1 MPPPT
6 PLDLLPST
14 RRLLLLGIKE
24 RGEATAE
31 QLSRA
36 SYLSIAAVRMH
47 LYALEADGF
56 VKHTRRRDGPGRPTH
71 VYRLTPLGEELFP
84 QGYAGISVAL
94 LAAIDAH
101 PECKPRVFDILAAQQ
116 EEQARADVTASTVE
130 GRIAEVAAGKEREG
144 FFPKCEAVAED
155 EWLIVLRHCPII
167 RVVRDHPEFCE
178 VERRAI
184 LAGTGASLVEVV
196 GSRARGALHCSF
208 RVRTEATPRESGAEA
223 AGG

>member
-1 MPPPT
+1 MPPPI

-47 LYALEADGF
+47 LYALETDGF

-71 VYRLTPLGEELFP
+71 VFRLTPLGEELFP
-84 QGYAGISVAL
+84 QGYAAISVAL
-94 LAAIDAH
+94 LAAIDGN
-101 PECKPRVFDILAAQQ
+101 PECKAQVFDILGTQQ
-116 EEQARADVTASTVE
+116 EELARAHVTAATVE
-130 GRIAEVAAGKEREG
+130 GRIAEVIAQQERQG
-144 FFPKCEAVAED
+144 FFPKWEAVAEN
-155 EWLIVLRHCPII
+155 EWLIVLRHCPFI
-167 RVVRDHPEFCE
+167 RVARDHPEFCE

-184 LAGTGASLVEVV
+184 RAGTGASLVEAVS
-196 GSRARGALHCSF
+196 SRAGGALNCSF
-208 RVRTEATPRESGAEA
+208 RVRTGATPGESAAEA
-223 AGG
+223 AGA

>member
-1 MPPPT
+1 MPPPI

-31 QLSRA
+31 QLARA

-47 LYALEADGF
+47 LYALETDGF

-71 VYRLTPLGEELFP
+71 VFRLTPLGEELFP
-84 QGYAGISVAL
+84 QGYAAISVAL
-94 LAAIDAH
+94 LAAIDGH
-101 PECKPRVFDILAAQQ
+101 PECKAQVFDILASQQ
-116 EEQARADVTASTVE
+116 EHLARVHSSAQTVE
-130 GRIAEVAAGKEREG
+130 GRIEEVTAQQERQG
-144 FFPKCEAVAED
+144 FFPKWEAVTEN
-155 EWLIVLRHCPII
+155 EWLITLRHCPFI
-167 RVVRDHPEFCE
+167 RVAREYPEFCE

-184 LAGTGASLVEVV
+184 LAGTRASLVEVV
-196 GSRARGALHCSF
+196 NSRAQGALNCSF
-208 RVRTEATPRESGAEA
+208 RVRSESTPRESGAEA

>member
-47 LYALEADGF
+47 LYALENDGF

-71 VYRLTPLGEELFP
+71 VFQLTPLGEELFP
-84 QGYAGISVAL
+84 QGYAAISVAL
-94 LAAIDAH
+94 LAAIDQH
-101 PECKPRVFDILAAQQ
+101 PECRAQVFDLLATQQ
-116 EEQARADVTASTVE
+116 ENLARAHISASTVE
-130 GRIAEVAAGKEREG
+130 GRVEEVAAQQERQG
-144 FFPKCEAVAED
+144 FFPKWEAVGET
-155 EWLIVLRHCPII
+155 EWVITLRHCPFI
-167 RVVRDHPEFCE
+167 RVAREYPEFCE

-184 LAGTGASLVEVV
+184 LAGTGASRVEPVS
-196 GSRARGALHCSF
+196 SRARGALSCSF
-208 RVRTEATPRESGAEA
+208 RVLMDTASSSPGSEA
-223 AGG
+223 AAG